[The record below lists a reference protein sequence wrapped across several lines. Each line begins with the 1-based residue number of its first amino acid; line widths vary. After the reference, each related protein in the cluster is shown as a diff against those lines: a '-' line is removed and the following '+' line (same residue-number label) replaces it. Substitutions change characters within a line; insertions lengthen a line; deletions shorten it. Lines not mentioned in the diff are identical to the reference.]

1 METLIVIAI
10 VAGAAVFFG
19 FNLFQKLRMMRGTGK
34 PGATGCSGC
43 PGCSGKCPSRG
54 GKKGLE
60 AAAKPET
67 SGSPKGAAL
76 RALTATAA
84 GLGVLLLGAPA
95 QAADTV
101 EGYAAGEVSFE
112 AHFSM
117 EGFRD
122 GRKSMGI
129 GQEGLV
135 GVGIHKYL
143 SGAVGFS
150 FGSNGYLAEIES
162 AFNLSL
168 TSTVVDTDH
177 FDLDLML
184 AFDGSVAPGLELNL
198 DVASF
203 GVYLRAELPIA
214 GAGRVPQESD
224 GDPWEVTVGLGLAP
238 GVYWTIREGHQLLL
252 EASMEFFWSDA
263 EDASGRLDLW
273 SLALGYNVMLLDNLE
288 LVTEIKAY
296 QPTDEDVEFGFG
308 LGIIAS
314 LP

>member
-1 METLIVIAI
+1 MIETAIVIAI
-10 VAGAAVFFG
+10 VAAAAVFTG
-19 FNLFQKLRMMRGTGK
+19 INLFSKARSAN
-34 PGATGCSGC
+34 GAAKSGGCGGC
-43 PGCSGKCPSRG
+43 GGCGGKCPSRDEKRESG
-54 GKKGLE
+54 ESKQGSAMRLVATS
-60 AAAKPET
+60 AACAM
-67 SGSPKGAAL
+67 AL
-76 RALTATAA
+76 F
-84 GLGVLLLGAPA
+84 LGAPAA

-112 AHFSM
+112 THFAM

-122 GRKSMGI
+122 GRRSMGI
-129 GQEGLV
+129 GQEGLI

-150 FGSNGYLAEIES
+150 FGANGYLADVES

-168 TSTVVDTDH
+168 TSTVLDTEH

-184 AFDGSVAPGLELNL
+184 AFDGTIAPGLELNF
-198 DVASF
+198 DIASF
-203 GVYLRAELPIA
+203 GVYVRAELPIA
-214 GAGRVPQESD
+214 GIHRIPAGHD
-224 GDPWEVTVGLGLAP
+224 DDPYEATVGLGLTP
-238 GVYWTIREGHQLLL
+238 GVYWTITEGHQLLL

-263 EDASGRLDLW
+263 EDASGRLDIW

-288 LVTEIKAY
+288 LVTEVKTY

-308 LGIIAS
+308 VGIIAS

>member
-1 METLIVIAI
+1 METAIVIAI

-19 FNLFQKLRMMRGTGK
+19 FNLFKKVRMMRGAGK
-34 PGATGCSGC
+34 AGGTGCGGC
-43 PGCSGKCPSRG
+43 PGCSGKCPSLG
-54 GKKGLE
+54 TKKD
-60 AAAKPET
+60 AAASRKG
-67 SGSPKGAAL
+67 SSPKLLA
-76 RALTATAA
+76 ATAA
-84 GLGVLLLGAPA
+84 GLGVLLFGAPA

-112 AHFSM
+112 THFSM

-122 GRKSMGI
+122 GRRSMGI
-129 GQEGLV
+129 GQEGLI

-143 SGAVGFS
+143 SGAVGFA

-162 AFNLSL
+162 AFNLGL
-168 TSTVVDTDH
+168 TSTVLDTDH

-184 AFDGSVAPGLELNL
+184 TFDGSVAPGLELNL

-203 GVYLRAELPIA
+203 GVYVRAEIPIA
-214 GAGRVPQESD
+214 GAGRVPAESD
-224 GDPWEVTVGLGLAP
+224 GDPWEVTVGLGLTP
-238 GVYWTIREGHQLLL
+238 GVYWTIKDGHQLLL
-252 EASMEFFWSDA
+252 EASMAFFWSDA
-263 EDASGRLDLW
+263 EDAAGRFDLW

-288 LVTEIKAY
+288 LVTEVKAY
-296 QPTDEDVEFGFG
+296 QVTDEDVEFGFG